1 MRKDKLNVLFIAI
14 ITGAV
19 IGGLLGSILAHILPL
34 GVVKTLFQK
43 SVTVGFD
50 PVRVNLYIISLTFG
64 LKLYIN
70 FLSAIGIFIAI
81 YYFKWWYL

>member
-1 MRKDKLNVLFIAI
+1 MRRDKFAILFMAI

-19 IGGLLGSILAHILPL
+19 IGGLVGSILAYILPP
-34 GVVKTLFQK
+34 GVVKTLLQK
-43 SVTVGFD
+43 SITLGFE
-50 PVRVNLYIISLTFG
+50 PVRVDLWVISLTFG

-70 FLSAIGIFIAI
+70 FLSIIGIFVAI

>member
-1 MRKDKLNVLFIAI
+1 MRKDKLSVLFIAI

-19 IGGLLGSILAHILPL
+19 IGGLVGSILAYILPL
-34 GVVKTLFQK
+34 GVVKTLLQK
-43 SVTVGFD
+43 SVTLGFD
-50 PVRVNLYIISLTFG
+50 PLKVDLWVISLTFG

-70 FLSAIGIFIAI
+70 FLSIIGIFVAI